1 MRQIFSFFFFFN
13 LAPDLGLKYCKTKL
27 ISLVHFLSYT
37 LNAASEGTAGLAS
50 NPEVRGAAS
59 PSAAASVATQAD
71 SLRTLTA
78 RLKDAYNGVEV
89 QWLDTEGKGE
99 LSNTFYSIGNCLP
112 SRWTTFQS
120 YY

>member
-1 MRQIFSFFFFFN
+1 M
-13 LAPDLGLKYCKTKL
+13 
-27 ISLVHFLSYT
+27 
-37 LNAASEGTAGLAS
+37 
-50 NPEVRGAAS
+50 AS

-99 LSNTFYSIGNCLP
+99 LSNTFNSIGIFYHHGGPLFNLITKGIRMKGSPFCL
-112 SRWTTFQS
+112 T
-120 YY
+120 